1 MVTTLERDQPHKT
14 PVTSTWTAD
23 FLTREGEG
31 RKAMGDWL
39 RDKTISWK
47 ARRRLLQTNAG
58 TFPCEGRLQKWGKH
72 PDGTCG
78 LCKRSREM
86 GLKLLGVR
94 PVRGTT
100 GHLQS
105 SVCRL
110 QAPAATGA
118 HNTCFQQV
126 QDDMSKARSVSKDW
140 EFVSKGTEISLGR
153 FVLEF
158 FTPFTLDSDTGVISD
173 EDTSEIWG
181 AAMEVAMEKARR
193 NKNKTSSEDSTMIEA
208 REVERSFW
216 LSRPDGWVVNRKM
229 KKIILLEF
237 KRTADYSEAYY
248 RDMKRVTEQQHTPIL
263 TGLRALAIDRGW
275 EVEVVPLVAGQRSV
289 KEKEWLESF
298 RVFGIDKED
307 GKKILHN
314 LGLTLLH
321 EHEKLFCSY
330 WRQTFGPPSSLL

>member
-1 MVTTLERDQPHKT
+1 M
-14 PVTSTWTAD
+14 
-23 FLTREGEG
+23 
-31 RKAMGDWL
+31 MGDWL
-39 RDKTISWK
+39 RDKTVSWK
-47 ARRRLLQTNAG
+47 AHRRLLQTNTG

-72 PDGTCG
+72 PDGICG
-78 LCKRSREM
+78 LSKRSREM
-86 GLKLLGVR
+86 GLKLLGDR
-94 PVRGTT
+94 PAHDTT

-110 QAPAATGA
+110 QAPSVTGD
-118 HNTCFQQV
+118 HNTYFQLV
-126 QDDMSKARSVSKDW
+126 QDDMSKARSTSKDW

-153 FVLEF
+153 FVSEF
-158 FTPFTLDSDTGVISD
+158 FTPLTLDSNTGVISD
-173 EDTSEIWG
+173 EDTAEIWG
-181 AAMEVAMEKARR
+181 VAMEAAIEKARR
-193 NKNKTSSEDSTMIEA
+193 NKKQTSGEDSTMIDV

-237 KRTADYSEAYY
+237 KRTDDYSEAYY
-248 RDMKRVTEQQHTPIL
+248 RDMKRVAEQQHTPIL
-263 TGLRALAIDRGW
+263 TGLRALVTDRGW

-307 GKKILHN
+307 GKKILRN
-314 LGLTLLH
+314 LGLALLH

-330 WRQTFGPPSSLL
+330 WR